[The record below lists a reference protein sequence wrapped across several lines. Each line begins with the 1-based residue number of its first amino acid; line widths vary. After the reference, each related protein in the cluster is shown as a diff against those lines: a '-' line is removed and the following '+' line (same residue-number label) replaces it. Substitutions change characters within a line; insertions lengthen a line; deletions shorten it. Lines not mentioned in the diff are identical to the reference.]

1 MDPNTLLGP
10 VLDSSS
16 EPLAGPSQP
25 RRAATVPQIPEFLD
39 ARQDFTLTL
48 GCTSSSSSPTLSTS
62 TLERR
67 STDPDDSE
75 ISSRSADGGPTSA
88 LHDDAEIDSLP
99 SLSYTTSEPSSALS
113 RSSSILSS
121 PWSKVSTDQNSVSIN
136 HARAPGMFSAR
147 ENDGKD
153 EDNPLSYHSDFDY
166 YLQPH
171 SDYSDSDSD
180 SPSKVRYQAPSL
192 EITPTPYTSLYSP
205 HTSSDFVRSVHTMP
219 VILSEPPQNKM
230 LLSSPPRLEDA
241 PRDSNGAPEKRGS
254 PPTRGGDEERN
265 DRKYDGRK
273 EGGYSGNHSS
283 GGHGHGNGGDD
294 GDRGRRPIIHS
305 PAWSDSEYSSSSDE
319 GDNGTVY
326 YSVDGISNGHSSRS
340 QSRAR
345 SSRVVP
351 GSGSD
356 DDVPLAQ
363 RMPTALTA
371 QRSIRRQLRDERH
384 QRRLDR
390 AKRTR
395 AAMPSQQPPVPALP
409 HTVIHDRQRS
419 ASSAPLSRGERN
431 RSTPALNEPFPV
443 DDLAKKLASLQ
454 MVIHPS
460 SAPQSFNM
468 AASASSARAP
478 VPAPGSRAFRPQA
491 MDEMGFHQH
500 IPPYTT
506 DKPPQERQLRSM
518 RSFHRPE
525 GRAADTAQPSVESSP
540 SRLGHRATS
549 TSRRTE
555 NQPVRRDKSVTR
567 PSRDCPE
574 SRNGSDYLR
583 SARASED
590 NRRPA
595 PTIPRVSVDQ
605 DAGQRVLQ
613 RPPVPA
619 VELVQSRAPPL
630 PVTKVSVT
638 QQRIF
643 IGDMQRFNMVE
654 ITDNSTAGDVLSLV
668 ASQGSLDHTAV
679 WMLFELANDFGMG
692 GQISTSHEY
701 SSLMH
706 LQNALSEVTSYSQT

>member
-1 MDPNTLLGP
+1 MDPNTYLGP
-10 VLDSSS
+10 ALNSSA
-16 EPLAGPSQP
+16 EPLAGPSKP

-39 ARQDFTLTL
+39 ARQDFTLSL
-48 GCTSSSSSPTLSTS
+48 GSTSPSSPS

-67 STDPDDSE
+67 FTDPDDSE

-99 SLSYTTSEPSSALS
+99 SLSYTSSEPSSSALS
-113 RSSSILSS
+113 RSSSIRSS
-121 PWSKVSTDQNSVSIN
+121 PWFKVSTDQNSVSIN
-136 HARAPGMFSAR
+136 HARAPGMFSAH

-180 SPSKVRYQAPSL
+180 SPSKVRYQAPSP

-205 HTSSDFVRSVHTMP
+205 YTSSDFVRSVHTMP
-219 VILSEPPQNKM
+219 VILSEPLQNKM
-230 LLSSPPRLEDA
+230 LRSSPPRLEDA

-254 PPTRGGDEERN
+254 PPTRGGDEDRN

-294 GDRGRRPIIHS
+294 GDRGRRPIAHS

-340 QSRAR
+340 QSHAR
-345 SSRVVP
+345 SSRVVS

-390 AKRTR
+390 ARRTR
-395 AAMPSQQPPVPALP
+395 AAMPSEQPPVPALP

-419 ASSAPLSRGERN
+419 ASAAPPSRGERN
-431 RSTPALNEPFPV
+431 RSKPALMEPFPV
-443 DDLAKKLASLQ
+443 DDLAKKLANLQ
-454 MVIHPS
+454 MAIHPS
-460 SAPQSFNM
+460 SAPQSFNV
-468 AASASSARAP
+468 ASSASSARAP
-478 VPAPGSRAFRPQA
+478 VPAAGSRAFRPQA

-518 RSFHRPE
+518 RSFHRQE
-525 GRAADTAQPSVESSP
+525 GRATDTAQPSVESSP
-540 SRLGHRATS
+540 SRLGRRPTS

-567 PSRDCPE
+567 PSRDYPE
-574 SRNGSDYLR
+574 SRNGSDLR

-630 PVTKVSVT
+630 PITKVSVT

-668 ASQGSLDHTAV
+668 ASQGSLDHTAG

-692 GQISTSHEY
+692 EQISTSYGHL
-701 SSLMH
+701 SLIQ
-706 LQNALSEVTSYSQT
+706 LQNALSEVTSCSQT